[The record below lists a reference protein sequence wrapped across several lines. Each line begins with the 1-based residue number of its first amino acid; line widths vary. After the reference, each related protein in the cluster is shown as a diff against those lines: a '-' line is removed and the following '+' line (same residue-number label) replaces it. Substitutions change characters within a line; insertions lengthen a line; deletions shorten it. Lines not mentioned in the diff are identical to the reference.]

1 MLATQ
6 QKLQT
11 PSPEKAGKGLKAALN
26 ILDKWGCSPEQAW
39 SILGMKR
46 STFYKYREGGDRPQ
60 LTGDQLE
67 RISYILNIH
76 AALRVVFDNPENVYG
91 FMSMENN
98 NPYFNGRS
106 PLDIIATGNFGA
118 LYETARRIDALRG
131 AGL

>member
-1 MLATQ
+1 
-6 QKLQT
+6 
-11 PSPEKAGKGLKAALN
+11 
-26 ILDKWGCSPEQAW
+26 
-39 SILGMKR
+39 MKR

-76 AALRVVFDNPENVYG
+76 AALRVLFDNPENVYG
-91 FMSMENN
+91 FMSMENH